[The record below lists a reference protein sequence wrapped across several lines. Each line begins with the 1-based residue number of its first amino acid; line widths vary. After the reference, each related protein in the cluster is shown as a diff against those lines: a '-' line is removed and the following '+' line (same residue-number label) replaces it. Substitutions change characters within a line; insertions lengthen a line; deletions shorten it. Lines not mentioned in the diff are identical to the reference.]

1 MFRPPEQMAT
11 PMRLQKRIVKTVHG
25 AEMAEYKD
33 ADQEPV
39 IMCNFKSKGGTEAI
53 HNGQYIILDTATVQT
68 WYRPDIKKGDRLIL
82 EQDGSAWDI
91 KGNPENV
98 EMRNRL
104 LIIKLQ
110 NAGGA

>member
-1 MFRPPEQMAT
+1 MLKPPEQMTT
-11 PMRLQKRIVKTVHG
+11 PMRLQKRSIKTVHG
-25 AEMAEYKD
+25 ADTPDYSD
-33 ADQEPV
+33 ADQDPV

-53 HNGQYIILDTATVQT
+53 HNGQYIVLDTATVQT

-82 EQDGSAWDI
+82 EQDGSIWDI

-98 EMRNRL
+98 EMRNQI
-104 LIIKLQ
+104 LILKVQ

>member
-1 MFRPPEQMAT
+1 MLKPPEQMVT
-11 PMRLQKRIVKTVHG
+11 PMRLQHRSITNVSG
-25 AEMAEYKD
+25 AKEATYADAEVD
-33 ADQEPV
+33 PI
-39 IMCNFKSKGGTEAI
+39 IMCNFKSKGGTEAV

-98 EMRNRL
+98 EMRNQL
-104 LIIKLQ
+104 LILKLQ